1 MLLESG
7 GTLLRYKLLEE
18 DEHGETA
25 VALARR
31 LGHGE
36 CQAILAAK
44 IQELCR
50 PDETLGKLVGL
61 CLSGMAMLIV
71 GLDDR
76 SDG

>member
-44 IQELCR
+44 AQELCR
-50 PDETLGKLVGL
+50 PDETLPELVGL
-61 CLSGMAMLIV
+61 CLLNV
-71 GLDDR
+71 
-76 SDG
+76 